1 MDFERMN
8 EVIAAVGARRGAD
21 AAKALDMHAK
31 VMAGLAALH
40 IHFQEVGDQ
49 QRSNMVKAM
58 TDNFCLLSEMAG
70 VTPEDSNATAKA
82 LTGDVSEWKEA
93 S

>member
-1 MDFERMN
+1 MNFERMN

-21 AAKALDMHAK
+21 AGRALDLHAK
-31 VMAGLAALH
+31 VMAGLAVLH

-49 QRSNMVKAM
+49 QRSNIVKAM
-58 TDNFCLLSEMAG
+58 TDNFCLMSGMAG

-82 LTGDVSEWKEA
+82 LMGDVREWKET

>member
-21 AAKALDMHAK
+21 AAKALDLHAK
-31 VMAGLAALH
+31 VMAGLAVLH

-49 QRSNMVKAM
+49 QRSNIVKAM
-58 TDNFCLLSEMAG
+58 TDNFCLMSGMAG

-82 LTGDVSEWKEA
+82 LMGDVSEWKEA

>member
-1 MDFERMN
+1 MAFDRMK

-21 AAKALDMHAK
+21 AAKALDLHAK
-31 VMAGLAALH
+31 VMVGLSVLH
-40 IHFQEVGDQ
+40 THFQEVGDQ
-49 QRSNMVKAM
+49 QSSNMVKAM

-70 VTPEDSNATAKA
+70 VTPENSDATAKA
-82 LTGDVSEWKEA
+82 LTGDVRGWKET

>member
-1 MDFERMN
+1 MNFERMN

-21 AAKALDMHAK
+21 AAKALDLHAK
-31 VMAGLAALH
+31 VMAGLAVLH

-49 QRSNMVKAM
+49 QRSKIVKAM
-58 TDNFCLLSEMAG
+58 TGNFCLLSGMAG

-82 LTGDVSEWKEA
+82 LTGDVRAWKEA